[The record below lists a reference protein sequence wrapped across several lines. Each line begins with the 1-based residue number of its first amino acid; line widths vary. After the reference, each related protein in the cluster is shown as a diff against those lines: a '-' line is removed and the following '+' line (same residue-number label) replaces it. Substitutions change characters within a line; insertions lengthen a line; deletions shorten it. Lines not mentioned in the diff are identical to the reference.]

1 MGMGSEQGLRFNMK
15 LILIATKTRLLTVEF
30 KNETEFIA
38 LNVKKKIYRSRAV
51 FSLKLLG
58 NSSGQ
63 MERAILRRMDCVSST
78 KYDIT
83 HQRRFA
89 LSVALRF

>member
-38 LNVKKKIYRSRAV
+38 LNVKKKYIDRELFSR
-51 FSLKLLG
+51 
-58 NSSGQ
+58 
-63 MERAILRRMDCVSST
+63 
-78 KYDIT
+78 
-83 HQRRFA
+83 
-89 LSVALRF
+89 